1 MTTKPIAW
9 AAAALLSAVPTAH
22 AQQEVGSDDRAN
34 PQQLDRVEVRR
45 QNSDT
50 DLRRRQPVAKQIY
63 GRDELD
69 KYGDTQLSDVL
80 KRLPGVNMQGGQLRM
95 RGLGGAFT
103 QILVNGEPAPPG
115 FSVEQLN
122 PAQVERIEVSK
133 APTADQSAQAIAG
146 SINIILKDAPRT
158 VQKDLRLGMAYNHDK
173 PVVNGSFTYGD
184 KVAGGMAAVLP
195 ISFFSWRLLN
205 ETEGERLGRDAQGR
219 TQRLATEGWD
229 LPYGHGFNV
238 APRVNWK
245 LAEDETLSLQGFV
258 VRNNFRNQ
266 GATGT
271 TVLQGVAP
279 TSVDDQFS
287 NRGHYM
293 GTRLSLQYNKR
304 FEDDQRMELRS
315 TLGSGGAEFDTRLLG
330 RNAAGVQTLD
340 RRTTGDNKNR
350 GATLSGKYSRF
361 LGEAH
366 SLTVGGELE
375 RRTRDE
381 QRRTVQNGV
390 ELLPG
395 IEGQPFDA
403 TISRSAVYAQDDW
416 EISKQWSGYLGLRH
430 ERIRTVSEGAG
441 SEFRNHSAVTTP
453 LLHLNYKFD
462 PAARDL
468 LRMSL
473 TRSYKAPDVQQLI
486 ARPTINTEYP
496 TSGSNTETAPDR
508 VGNAALKPELATG
521 LDIAFEKYL
530 SGGGLVSVGVFHR
543 RITGL
548 IRNSLVRETVAW
560 SAQPR
565 WVAKPV
571 NLSRASTSGLELEIK
586 GRAAELMPSLFAP
599 STALNL
605 RASLSFYDSKV
616 KDIPGPDNRLE
627 QQQPWSL
634 NLGADY
640 RLKSLPLSLGASL
653 AFTPSYEVQ
662 QSDLTRLE
670 TGRART
676 LDAFALWNLS
686 KTDSLRFAVQNLAA
700 LASSSTTQIR
710 GGDFNRNER
719 QPKSWYALNWE
730 HKF

>member
-1 MTTKPIAW
+1 MNFKPIAL
-9 AAAALLSAVPTAH
+9 AAAMLAAQTAH
-22 AQQEVGSDDRAN
+22 AQQEVGADDNRAN

-45 QNSDT
+45 QSTDT

-69 KYGDTQLSDVL
+69 KYGDSQLSDVL

-158 VQKDLRLGMAYNHDK
+158 VQKDLRLGLAYNHDK

-195 ISFFSWRLLN
+195 VSFFSWRLLN
-205 ETEGERLGRDAQGR
+205 DTEGERLGRDAQGR
-219 TQRLATEGWD
+219 PQRLATEGWD

-258 VRNNFRNQ
+258 VRNNFRNL
-266 GATGT
+266 GHTDT
-271 TVLQGVAP
+271 TVLQGAAP

-287 NRGHYM
+287 NRGNFQAA
-293 GTRLSLQYNKR
+293 RLSLQYNKR
-304 FEDDQRMELRS
+304 FEDDQRIELRS
-315 TLGSGGAEFDTRLLG
+315 TVGGGGAEFDTRFLG
-330 RNAAGVQTLD
+330 RNAAGVQTMD
-340 RRTTGDNKNR
+340 RRTTGEGKNR

-366 SLTVGGELE
+366 SLTVGAELE
-375 RRTRDE
+375 RRSRDE
-381 QRRTVQNGV
+381 QRRTVQNGA

-403 TISRSAVYAQDDW
+403 TINRSAVYAQDDW

-430 ERIRTVSEGAG
+430 ERIRTTSEGAG
-441 SEFRNHSAVTTP
+441 SEFRNNSSVTTP

-548 IRNSLVRETVAW
+548 IRNSLVQESVPWA
-560 SAQPR
+560 AVPR
-565 WVAKPV
+565 WVAKPI
-571 NLSRASTSGLELEIK
+571 NLSRASTSGLEFEIK
-586 GRAAELMPSLFAP
+586 GRGAELLPSLFAP
-599 STALNL
+599 TTALNL
-605 RASLSFYDSKV
+605 RASLSIYDSKV

-634 NLGADY
+634 NLGVDY
-640 RLKSLPLSLGASL
+640 RMKSLPVSLGASL

-670 TGRART
+670 TGRARSI
-676 LDAFALWNLS
+676 DAFALWNLS
-686 KTDSLRFAVQNLAA
+686 RTDSLRFSIQNLAA
-700 LASSSTTQIR
+700 VSTTSNTLIR
-710 GGDFNRNER
+710 GGDFNFTER
-719 QPKSWYALNWE
+719 RPKSWYALNWE